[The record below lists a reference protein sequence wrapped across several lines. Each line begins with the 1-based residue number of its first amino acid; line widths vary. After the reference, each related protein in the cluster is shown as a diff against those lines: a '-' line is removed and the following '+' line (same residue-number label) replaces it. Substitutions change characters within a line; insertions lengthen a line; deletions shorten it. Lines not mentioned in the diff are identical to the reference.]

1 MLTRVV
7 ARDRL
12 VEAHAKNALA
22 SSGAEAAGPASA
34 GALIKL
40 VGAPLALLVDAALRL
55 ISAVILRGILVNE
68 QTTARPGKASTVRFW
83 RDLRVGVRFVTGN
96 RLLVALAFVVGG
108 WQMFHQVAFVV
119 QILFAARVLHL
130 SAQAVGLNHMATGVG
145 TVVASAYG
153 NRISRRIDPGPCLL
167 LGFGICGAGW
177 LTLALAPAGPGVWR
191 CSC

>member
-1 MLTRVV
+1 MV

-119 QILFAARVLHL
+119 QILFATRVLHL

-153 NRISRRIDPGPCLL
+153 NRISRRISPDRACCWGS
-167 LGFGICGAGW
+167 AS
-177 LTLALAPAGPGVWR
+177 AAPAG
-191 CSC
+191 

>member
-1 MLTRVV
+1 MV

-22 SSGAEAAGPASA
+22 SSGAEAAGPTSA

-68 QTTARPGKASTVRFW
+68 QTTARPGKASAVRFW
-83 RDLRVGVRFVTGN
+83 RDLRAGVRFVTGN
-96 RLLVALAFVVGG
+96 RLLVALAFVVGS
-108 WQMFHQVAFVV
+108 WQMSHQVAFVV

-130 SAQAVGLNHMATGVG
+130 SSQAWV
-145 TVVASAYG
+145 
-153 NRISRRIDPGPCLL
+153 
-167 LGFGICGAGW
+167 
-177 LTLALAPAGPGVWR
+177 
-191 CSC
+191 